1 MILRLSKSD
10 EIVGIALEEALAIAV
25 ITISLGYYIRMI
37 ISAVGSGTF
46 SCPAKNGFALISK
59 LFREAFFRTGKQ

>member
-1 MILRLSKSD
+1 
-10 EIVGIALEEALAIAV
+10 
-25 ITISLGYYIRMI
+25 LGYYIRMI

-59 LFREAFFRTGKQ
+59 LFREPFFRTGKQ